1 MSPSI
6 IHLLTLS
13 NDRYVV
19 LVNNFN
25 YDVNHEPIIPNDDQ
39 HIWIDIDGN
48 HHHMEHRDGLPPLF
62 TINNNGSKV
71 YIW

>member
-25 YDVNHEPIIPNDDQ
+25 YDDNYEPITPRDD
-39 HIWIDIDGN
+39 HVWIDIDGN
-48 HHHMEHRDGLPPLF
+48 YHHMEPRDSLPPLF
-62 TINNNGSKV
+62 TINNNGSRV

>member
-13 NDRYVV
+13 NERYIV

-25 YDVNHEPIIPNDDQ
+25 YDDQGEPVTPNDN
-39 HIWIDIDGN
+39 HIWVDIDGN
-48 HHHMEHRDGLPPLF
+48 HHQMNPRDGLPPLF
-62 TINNNGSKV
+62 TINNNGSRV